1 MSSTEENDIGSIIPR
16 HRVAS
21 RLNEHDNIVITS
33 ESGEQIS
40 FVLVQKNFHVLQHI
54 SRILDTFDMEV
65 EKKMWVDEGEKVYL
79 QPR

>member
-1 MSSTEENDIGSIIPR
+1 MSSTEENDIGGIVPR

-33 ESGEQIS
+33 ESGEQIQ
-40 FVLVQKNFHVLQHI
+40 FVIVHRDFHTLQHI
-54 SRILDTFDMEV
+54 SRILDTFNMEV

-79 QPR
+79 QSR

>member
-1 MSSTEENDIGSIIPR
+1 MSSTEENDIGSIVPR
-16 HRVAS
+16 DRVAS
-21 RLNEHDNIVITS
+21 RLDEHDNIVITS

-40 FVLVQKNFHVLQHI
+40 FVVVEKNFHVLQHI

-65 EKKMWVDEGEKVYL
+65 EKKMWVDEGEKVFL

>member
-1 MSSTEENDIGSIIPR
+1 MSLTEDEDGNRIVPR
-16 HRVAS
+16 HRVSS

-40 FVLVQKNFHVLQHI
+40 FVIVHKNFQTLQHI
-54 SRILDTFDMEV
+54 SRILDTFNMEV

>member
-1 MSSTEENDIGSIIPR
+1 MSSTEENDIGSIVPR

-21 RLNEHDNIVITS
+21 RLDEHDNIVITS
-33 ESGEQIS
+33 ENGEQIQ
-40 FVLVQKNFHVLQHI
+40 FVIVHRDFHTLQHI